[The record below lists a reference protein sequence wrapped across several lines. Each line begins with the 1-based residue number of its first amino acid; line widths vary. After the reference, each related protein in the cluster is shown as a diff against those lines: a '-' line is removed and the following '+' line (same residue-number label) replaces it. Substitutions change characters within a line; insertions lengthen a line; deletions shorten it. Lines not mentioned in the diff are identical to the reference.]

1 MRNINDKIR
10 ANSVCESQEVNESR
24 RESFQIRYGD
34 RRRRWADG
42 LEITVVCDPKDIDV
56 VAMAIYRGTRCDVG
70 WCGYYDGNGEW
81 HSLVDCM

>member
-1 MRNINDKIR
+1 MRNINDTIKSNIT
-10 ANSVCESQEVNESR
+10 NESVVNESR

-42 LEITVVCDPKDIDV
+42 LEITVVCDPKDIAT
-56 VAMAIYRGTRCDVG
+56 VAMAIYRGTRSDVG
-70 WCGYYDGNGEW
+70 WCGYYDGDGEW